1 MGYVSYRAH
10 SEFTLC
16 YGFYPERFGV
26 KEHTLKLS
34 FHGVIQVIEDVGK
47 GSRPNPAT
55 LIGLYIVC
63 GYFLGIT
70 ADRSSSSKT
79 T

>member
-1 MGYVSYRAH
+1 MGYISYRAH

-16 YGFYPERFGV
+16 YGFYPEWFGV
-26 KEHTLKLS
+26 KERTLKLS
-34 FHGVIQVIEDVGK
+34 FHGVIQVIEVGM

-63 GYFLGIT
+63 SYFLAVT
-70 ADRSSSSKT
+70 AYRSSSSKT